1 MIPPS
6 VLLKRINLNQFN
18 KELQLKPNQ
27 QHQHQHQLITALFS
41 TSVVILSL
49 LRAWMINKKTSTP
62 ET

>member
-18 KELQLKPNQ
+18 KELQPKPN